1 MRGAGF
7 LAVTI
12 LAAGCGLSK
21 PPAPWHSEAMERSA
35 RMLKSLDKL
44 EADLHLNDAQ
54 AGIYAELVSSHG
66 RAQEIACK
74 VTDEHVEEIHRLAAA
89 QEQKIQQKLAQ
100 RQERRRKKKAVAQL
114 TRRNGRS

>member
-7 LAVTI
+7 LVVTMI
-12 LAAGCGLSK
+12 AAGCGLSK
-21 PPAPWHSEAMERSA
+21 PPAPRQSEAMERSA

-44 EADLHLNDAQ
+44 EADLHANDTQ
-54 AGIYAELVSSHG
+54 AGIFVELVERHG

-89 QEQKIQQKLAQ
+89 QEQKIQQKRAE
-100 RQERRRKKKAVAQL
+100 RQERRRKKKALAQL